1 MQRAQVIVYG
11 MHDEAVERLRAKL
24 QDRGVWIRLVRHPG
38 PCLDLVRQEGPAV
51 VVLQIGA
58 DLDKEMSLLQRLGEW
73 FPDTACIVVSAEANP
88 PLAGLAWDLGAAY
101 VLAPPQSA
109 DLLLEIVLGFL
120 ERSSRNR

>member
-24 QDRGVWIRLVRHPG
+24 QDRGVWVRPVHHPG
-38 PCLDLVRQEGPAV
+38 PCLELVRQEAPAV
-51 VVLQIGA
+51 LVLHIGA

-101 VLAPPQSA
+101 ALFPPPTH
-109 DLLLEIVLGFL
+109 DLLPELVLGFL
-120 ERSSRNR
+120 ARSSAER